1 MLMNDPRMESVPKIL
16 ETEKS
21 DDMHEDIENMNVLR
35 SLIAVVA

>member
-1 MLMNDPRMESVPKIL
+1 MNDPRMENVPKIL

-35 SLIAVVA
+35 SLIAEVA